1 MLQVAFGASDAGQ
14 PFDCPK
20 FEPPPVV
27 SAVMDVMVKF
37 AVPELVSVMV
47 CWNVLLTSVF
57 GKPTIVGKETPG
69 TPVACAFTM
78 NPLVRLALWLSGL
91 VTVIVRAPVAAVAA
105 IVILA
110 VSCVALLYVQ
120 KLTVMSVV
128 PKPHFAPLWKFVPV
142 RP

>member
-69 TPVACAFTM
+69 TPVACVF
-78 NPLVRLALWLSGL
+78 
-91 VTVIVRAPVAAVAA
+91 APVVTQAIFNIVNVNNKNNTRAARGHV
-105 IVILA
+105 
-110 VSCVALLYVQ
+110 
-120 KLTVMSVV
+120 
-128 PKPHFAPLWKFVPV
+128 H
-142 RP
+142 